1 MYEYKAK
8 IIKVVDGDTV
18 DIDVDL
24 GFGIW
29 YRNQRVRLYGIDT
42 PESRTRDQ
50 VEKQYGIM
58 AKEFLKTALGKESTL
73 RTHKDATGKFG
84 RILGEFIVYDDKE
97 DRYQSVKDIMIR
109 DHLGVAY
116 FGQSKEDIQEAHLKN
131 REALGDIS

>member
-8 IIKVVDGDTV
+8 IVKVVDGDTV

-42 PESRTRDQ
+42 PESRTRDK
-50 VEKQYGIM
+50 VEKQYGLM
-58 AKEFLKTALGKESTL
+58 AKEFLKAALGKESTL

-131 REALGDIS
+131 RKALGDIS

>member
-50 VEKQYGIM
+50 VEKQYGLM
-58 AKEFLKTALGKESTL
+58 AKEFLKAALGKESTL

>member
-8 IIKVVDGDTV
+8 IVKVVDGDTV

-58 AKEFLKTALGKESTL
+58 AKEFLKAALGEESTL